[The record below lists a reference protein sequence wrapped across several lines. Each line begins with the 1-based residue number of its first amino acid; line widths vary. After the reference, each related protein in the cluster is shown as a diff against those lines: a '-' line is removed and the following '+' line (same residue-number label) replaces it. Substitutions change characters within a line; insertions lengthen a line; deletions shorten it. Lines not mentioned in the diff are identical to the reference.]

1 MNSATQQSVLRLGKI
16 DFFNT
21 LPFFYS
27 RNSEELQSQISFVAG
42 SPREINEKMRH
53 GEIDLGLA
61 SSFFYAL
68 HPEDFLILPGLC
80 IGASGRS
87 GSVILYSH
95 DPIDK
100 LDGKTIALSSKSLSA
115 ATLLRILLMK
125 RWGFSNRFEN
135 SALPPEEMLERFGT
149 CLLIGDEA
157 LFFSPEKAYAYDL
170 SQCWQEWT
178 GFPFCFALWLAR
190 KDYFEQNP
198 SQVRSVH
205 QWLARN
211 LGRNLADP
219 EGMVSEHSLPPFQKT
234 LVAAYLKSLEYQLTP
249 AIEQGL
255 QLFFK
260 CAADCGLASANVPLN
275 FI

>member
-1 MNSATQQSVLRLGKI
+1 
-16 DFFNT
+16 
-21 LPFFYS
+21 
-27 RNSEELQSQISFVAG
+27 
-42 SPREINEKMRH
+42 MRH

-87 GSVILYSH
+87 RSVILYSH

-125 RWGFSNRFEN
+125 RWRFSNRFEN
-135 SALPPEEMLERFGT
+135 SALPPEEMLECFGT

-170 SQCWQEWT
+170 SELWLEWT

-198 SQVRSVH
+198 FQVRSVH
-205 QWLARN
+205 EWLERN
-211 LGRNLADP
+211 LVRNLADP
-219 EGMVSEHSLPPFQKT
+219 EGMVSEHSLPPCQKT
-234 LVAAYLKSLEYQLTP
+234 LVAGYLKSLEYRLTP
-249 AIEQGL
+249 AMQQGL

-260 CAADCGLASANVPLN
+260 QAADCGLVSRNVPLS
-275 FI
+275 FIS